1 MFLKE
6 GLQNDI
12 LIEKSRRVIKYP
24 FTYLFKSLFK
34 SISEAS
40 VFLTTEESEVPSA
53 NDLGLNP
60 KFSDKSLIKIKNNSG
75 PRIESWGYS
84 SFNLGL

>member
-1 MFLKE
+1 M
-6 GLQNDI
+6 
-12 LIEKSRRVIKYP
+12 
-24 FTYLFKSLFK
+24 
-34 SISEAS
+34 
-40 VFLTTEESEVPSA
+40 PSA